1 MDPLKAS
8 TRVFKISSALA
19 FLFLLWGALA
29 PNHLASITV
38 GAQTAL
44 LDSFGW
50 LYVLAA
56 SGFLICALCLIFS
69 RWGDILLGPDGA
81 KPEFPL
87 LTWFA
92 MLFCAGMGIGLVFWG
107 VAEPTSHFHDPPI
120 GEGGTPQAARLA
132 LQYSFFHWGLH
143 PWGIYTMVG
152 LALAYFQFR
161 KGTPGLFSLGC
172 RPVLGS
178 HAAGPMGTTV
188 DVIAVFATVF
198 GVATSLG
205 FGAVQI
211 SGGLSYVFEVSNT
224 LTTQLIIIAIV
235 TVLFMLSAQ
244 TGLQRGIKYLSN
256 LNMILALTL
265 LFFLLFLGPTH
276 FIMNLFPSTLG
287 HYIQNLPTMS
297 LNLAPFRDSTWIHN
311 WTLFYWAWWIA
322 WAPFVGTFIARI
334 SKGRTVRQFVL
345 GVLLVPSLF
354 CAFWFT
360 VFGGTGISLELFQD
374 TPLKAVM
381 EKQGIEVLLFTVL
394 EHYPMGTVM
403 SLITIFLIG
412 TFFITSADSAT
423 FVLGS
428 LTTNGSLNPPNR
440 IKFTWG
446 IIQSLSAAILLW
458 SGGLKG
464 LQTGAILAAFPFV
477 FVIILLIISLLK
489 SFQEETKKVKLS

>member
-1 MDPLKAS
+1 MKS
-8 TRVFKISSALA
+8 TTPVFNISCLLSLA
-19 FLFLLWGALA
+19 FLLWGGFA
-29 PNHLASITV
+29 PDHLAKIT
-38 GAQTAL
+38 GAIQTSL

-56 SGFLICALCLIFS
+56 SGFLVSALCLIFS
-69 RWGDILLGPDGA
+69 RWGDIPLGPDGA
-81 KPEFPL
+81 KPEFNLP
-87 LTWFA
+87 TWFA

-107 VAEPTSHFHDPPI
+107 VAEPTSHFHDPPM
-120 GEGGTPQAARLA
+120 GEPGTREAARLA

-143 PWGIYTMVG
+143 PWGIYTMVA

-161 KGTPGLFSLGC
+161 REIPGLFSLSC
-172 RPVLGS
+172 QPILGKYVS
-178 HAAGPMGTTV
+178 GYWGSTV
-188 DVIAVFATVF
+188 DVVAVFATVF

-211 SGGLSYVFEVSNT
+211 SGGLSYVFGIPNT
-224 LTTQLIIIAIV
+224 LGTQLLLIAIV

-244 TGLQRGIKYLSN
+244 TGLHRGIKYLSN
-256 LNMILALTL
+256 INMVLALSL
-265 LFFLLFLGPTH
+265 LFFVLFLGPTH
-276 FIMNLFPSTLG
+276 LIMTVFPTTLG
-287 HYIQNLPTMS
+287 HYIKNLPTMS
-297 LNLAPFRDSTWIHN
+297 LNLAPFGNSSWIHE

-334 SKGRTVRQFVL
+334 SRGRTVREFIL

-360 VFGGTGISLELFQD
+360 VFGGTGISLDLFQD
-374 TPLKAVM
+374 VPLKTIM

-394 EHYPMGTVM
+394 EQYPLGILM
-403 SLITIFLIG
+403 SLIAIFLIG

-423 FVLGS
+423 FVLGT
-428 LTTNGSLNPPNR
+428 LTTNGSLNPPNH

-446 IIQSLSAAILLW
+446 VIQSLSAAILLW

-477 FVIILLIISLLK
+477 FVIILLILSLLK
-489 SFQEETKKVKLS
+489 SFHEEVKR

>member
-1 MDPLKAS
+1 MKS
-8 TRVFKISSALA
+8 TTLVFNSSCVLA
-19 FLFLLWGALA
+19 FAFLLWGGLA
-29 PNHLASITV
+29 PDHLAEIT
-38 GAQTAL
+38 GSLQTSL
-44 LDSFGW
+44 LDTFGW
-50 LYVLAA
+50 LYMLTVSGVL
-56 SGFLICALCLIFS
+56 LCALCLIFS
-69 RWGDILLGPDGA
+69 RYGDIPLGPDGA
-81 KPEFPL
+81 KPEFNL

-107 VAEPTSHFHDPPI
+107 VAEPTSHFHTPPT
-120 GEGGTPQAARLA
+120 GEGGTTEAAQLA

-143 PWGIYTMVG
+143 PWGIYTMVA

-161 KGTPGLFSLGC
+161 RGTPGLFSLAC
-172 RPVLGS
+172 QPVLGS
-178 HAAGPMGTTV
+178 HSTGPLGTAV

-211 SGGLSYVFEVSNT
+211 SGGLSYVFGIPNT
-224 LTTQLIIIAIV
+224 LETQLTLIAIV

-244 TGLQRGIKYLSN
+244 TGLHRGIKYLSN
-256 LNMILALTL
+256 LNMILALSLLGFL
-265 LFFLLFLGPTH
+265 LFFGPTH
-276 FIMNLFPSTLG
+276 FIMTVLPSTLG
-287 HYIQNLPTMS
+287 HYIKNLPTMS
-297 LNLAPFRDSTWIHN
+297 LNLAPFSNSSWIQD

-334 SKGRTVRQFVL
+334 SKGRTVREFVL

-360 VFGGTGISLELFQD
+360 VFGGTGIFLELFQD
-374 TPLKAVM
+374 VPMKAVM
-381 EKQGIEVLLFTVL
+381 EKEGIEVLLFTVL
-394 EHYPMGTVM
+394 QQYPMGTIM
-403 SLITIFLIG
+403 SLIAIFLIA

-423 FVLGS
+423 FVLGM
-428 LTTNGSLNPPNR
+428 LTTKGSLNPPNH

-446 IIQSLSAAILLW
+446 VIQSLSAAILLW

-464 LQTGAILAAFPFV
+464 LQTGAILAAFPFL

-489 SFQEETKKVKLS
+489 SFKEEVRRI